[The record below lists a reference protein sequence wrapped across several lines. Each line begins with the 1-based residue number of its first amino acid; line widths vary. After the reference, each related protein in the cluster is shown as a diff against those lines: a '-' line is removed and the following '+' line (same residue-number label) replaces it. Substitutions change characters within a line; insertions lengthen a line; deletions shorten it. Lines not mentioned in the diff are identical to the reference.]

1 MEIWQLRTF
10 REIAETLNFT
20 KASENLHLTQSAV
33 SHQIKALED
42 ELGVSLFLRG
52 KRGVTLTDAGESALE
67 HAKKILDEAEKLRMS
82 VSGRE
87 SGVIGRVRVAAAT
100 QALVHLFAP
109 LFEEFMDEYRQVDLL
124 FRTTPS
130 TEQTVEDILNGIIDV
145 GFASLPVYSPNLEV
159 EELFRDHLRLVTG
172 PEHRFAGMSAV
183 SISDLRDERWILF
196 ERGASIR
203 RATDEFFKKVKL
215 EPETALESND
225 ADFIKIMI
233 EHGLGISLLP
243 SWIFREE
250 LKMEKLG
257 ESEIKGHTLK
267 RSVAMVYLKGN
278 MSAPLRT
285 FTDFIAG
292 RKQTLQDSAIGD

>member
-42 ELGVSLFLRG
+42 ELGVRLFIRG
-52 KRGVTLTDAGESALE
+52 KRGVTLTDAGEAALV
-67 HAKKILDEAEKLRMS
+67 HAMRILEEAEKLRHG
-82 VSGRE
+82 VAGRD
-87 SGVIGRVRVAAAT
+87 SSIVGRVRVAAAT

-109 LFEEFMDEYRQVDLL
+109 LFEEFMDEYSQVDLL

-159 EELFRDHLRLVTG
+159 EELFTDELKIVTG
-172 PEHRFAGMSAV
+172 PKHSFAGRERIPV
-183 SISDLRDERWILF
+183 KDLKTERWILF

-203 RATDEFFKKVKL
+203 RATDEFFKKVNF

-225 ADFIKIMI
+225 ADFIKLMI

-243 SWIFREE
+243 VWTVKEE
-250 LKMEKLG
+250 LKRKKLG
-257 ESEIKGHTLK
+257 TASIAGNSLS
-267 RSVAMVYLKGN
+267 RSVAMVSLRGN
-278 MSAPLRT
+278 LSAPIRE
-285 FTDFIAG
+285 FTGFFSAKRED
-292 RKQTLQDSAIGD
+292 LQALASGE